1 MNENENKFPDYVTFP
16 RTFEKYKWYKPLI
29 VMVIVAILYLIFQII
44 LVVIFNMVYGENI
57 INAIANGGYET
68 LNTSDASIYFLYLS
82 IVIFI
87 PAIYIASRIVRD
99 RPFSSYASSRG
110 GWNWKIYFKCL
121 IVPFIIYVVYYA
133 ISLLMGNESGGNSQV
148 SAVAF
153 VLSLI
158 LIPLQCIGEE
168 YLFRGLLMQSFGSWF
183 KIPILAIIVQAIIFG
198 LVHAYNPLGVVSIVI
213 SGVIWG
219 VLAWRINGI
228 EAGAAIHSI
237 NNLMSFFIVAL
248 GLSSISSN
256 ISYWDFAVDILI
268 TLLSAVAVYYVG
280 NKMEWFDEET
290 SESKLI

>member
-1 MNENENKFPDYVTFP
+1 
-16 RTFEKYKWYKPLI
+16 
-29 VMVIVAILYLIFQII
+29 MVIVAILYLIFQII

-68 LNTSDASIYFLYLS
+68 LNTSDASIYFSYLS